1 LTSKENT
8 MCYKT
13 LLVHLDDSQRC
24 EARLALALDLAERF
38 DAHLI
43 GLYLPHSLPYSS
55 PHVRASAQD
64 DASTPQDRLGVAQ
77 MRFLC
82 AGARAGRV
90 VEWRAPQP
98 GDAATATLHAR
109 HADLLVLGQHDQ
121 DDPAADSASDFVT
134 DLVMTAARPAI
145 VVPHSGAFPE
155 FAQNVL
161 IAWDGSREAARA
173 ASDALPLLRRA
184 SCVSIEVV
192 AARRGTKRV
201 RAEEEAMD
209 AAAWLDLHGV
219 SASFHES
226 AHEPGVETGTTLLS
240 RASDL
245 HADLMV
251 AGAYAHSRI
260 HERALGGLTHTLL
273 EAMTV
278 PALMSH

>member
-1 LTSKENT
+1 

-13 LLVHLDDSQRC
+13 LLVHLDDSERC

-43 GLYLPHSLPYSS
+43 GLYLPHCS
-55 PHVRASAQD
+55 PHARTPAQD
-64 DASTPQDRLGVAQ
+64 GAPAPQERQDLAQ
-77 MRFLC
+77 TRFVS
-82 AGARAGRV
+82 AGARAGRL

-98 GDAATATLHAR
+98 GDSATATLHAR
-109 HADLLVLGQHDQ
+109 HADLLVLGQHDKG
-121 DDPAADSASDFVT
+121 DASVDTASDFVT
-134 DLVMTAARPAI
+134 DLVMTAARPVI
-145 VVPHSGAFPE
+145 VVPHSGRFPE
-155 FAQNVL
+155 FAQNIL

-184 SCVSIEVV
+184 RCVSIEVV
-192 AARRGTKRV
+192 APRRGTKHV

-226 AHEPGVETGTTLLS
+226 AREPGVETGTTLLG

-260 HERALGGLTHTLL
+260 HERVLGGVTRTLL

-278 PALMSH
+278 PVLMSH